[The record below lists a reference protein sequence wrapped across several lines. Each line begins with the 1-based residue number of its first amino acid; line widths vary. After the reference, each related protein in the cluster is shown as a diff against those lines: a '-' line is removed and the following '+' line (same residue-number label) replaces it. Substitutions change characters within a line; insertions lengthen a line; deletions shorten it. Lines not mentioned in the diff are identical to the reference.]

1 MKKWICLLVCML
13 LAPACALAEKPFPVD
28 AESFQWHLSD
38 MLERYIV
45 WESMGEVNGK
55 EELFGYAA
63 DGMYPDFTVRLDA
76 DGKLYA
82 AEVSAILNPSYDQYT
97 LESMDAVLDGAQTAA
112 HTIGLLTN
120 GSLDIEDPFL
130 TGDVHSLHR
139 DVRSSQNLSRH
150 TGQKTFFAPGIQCV
164 QKLELVT
171 PSRMFYSIRF
181 EPR

>member
-1 MKKWICLLVCML
+1 MKKWICLLLCLL

-45 WESMGEVNGK
+45 WESMGEVKGK
-55 EELFGYAA
+55 PELFGYPA
-63 DGMYPDFTVRLDA
+63 DGAYPNFTVRLDA
-76 DGKLYA
+76 AGNLYH
-82 AEVSAILNPSYDQYT
+82 AEVSAILDPDYNQYT
-97 LESMDAVLDGAQTAA
+97 LESMDAVLEGAQTAA
-112 HTIGLLTN
+112 HTIALLTN
-120 GSLDIEDPFL
+120 GSLDIEDPFF

-139 DVRSSQNLSRH
+139 DVRSSQSLSRH
-150 TGQKTFFAPGIQCV
+150 TGQKVFFAPGIQCV

-171 PSRMFYSIRF
+171 PSSMFYSIRF